1 MKTLTLLLTL
11 SGFSLRWMPTHE
23 LWLRHERRDSQG
35 NVSINYLLGIGKD
48 GVMWVRN

>member
-1 MKTLTLLLTL
+1 MKTMILLLCL

-48 GVMWVRN
+48 GVMWLGN